1 MKSLLIL
8 LLCFILSLS
17 TSKTSGQ
24 NVTSINYSDNLVLD
38 KMLQL
43 NELQCAEIITENLT
57 LKIPL
62 EFESAEDSLNMAFTE
77 VNLLLKR
84 VRFDPDKMMTIFPEV
99 VNIDEFSNSNI
110 DYKSLIPI
118 LWEAISAQQKQI
130 NMLNSKIKELENEL
144 LK

>member
-43 NELQCAEIITENLT
+43 NKHQCAKIITENLT

-118 LWEAISAQQKQI
+118 LWETISAQQKQI